1 MYLSITFITMI
12 TFHTSKP
19 LTFENFFFEITHYA
33 NAALVVTWLAD
44 VFFPDKISHPLL
56 DAMIAF
62 FVFII
67 DLIQKRKIVEIG
79 FDRENN
85 YLHFY
90 SKGYFTKL
98 KKMKTPFD
106 NMCVEKDKKF
116 PSKMVFFRAKN
127 YTLYIKKDKKEVF
140 KVDMT
145 EDGFTE
151 QTMDALV
158 TQFEQTGI
166 PII

>member
-1 MYLSITFITMI
+1 MI
-12 TFHTSKP
+12 TFRPHKQITYEAFLNELTSYINI
-19 LTFENFFFEITHYA
+19 LLFLI
-33 NAALVVTWLAD
+33 LSLSI
-44 VFFPDKISHPLL
+44 FFPEKLKYPASSILLFIFLQIITIS
-56 DAMIAF
+56 
-62 FVFII
+62 
-67 DLIQKRKIVEIG
+67 QKRKIVEIG
-79 FDRENN
+79 FDTENN

-116 PSKMVFFRAKN
+116 PSKMVIFRAKN

-140 KVDMT
+140 KVDMN